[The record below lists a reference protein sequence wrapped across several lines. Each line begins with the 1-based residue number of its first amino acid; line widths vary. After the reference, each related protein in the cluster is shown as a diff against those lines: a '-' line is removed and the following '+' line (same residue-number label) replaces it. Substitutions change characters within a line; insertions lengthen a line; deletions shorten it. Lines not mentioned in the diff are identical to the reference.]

1 MRTSVN
7 EHNCNII
14 NLYEIYYTKVESLCD
29 WVEGKRC
36 AKHCVVAGFV
46 ARVFPKTGSVV
57 SSGHRSGKAV
67 TKKKT
72 TQSLRVVWKG
82 LQWNCGSPGVI
93 PECNFEAA
101 QRISSFM

>member
-1 MRTSVN
+1 MKIIIQRLNRFVTGWKGRGAQ
-7 EHNCNII
+7 NIV
-14 NLYEIYYTKVESLCD
+14 LLQVLWLEFSPRQGLLCLPGIGP
-29 WVEGKRC
+29 GKL
-36 AKHCVVAGFV
+36 
-46 ARVFPKTGSVV
+46 SQ
-57 SSGHRSGKAV
+57 
-67 TKKKT
+67 KKT